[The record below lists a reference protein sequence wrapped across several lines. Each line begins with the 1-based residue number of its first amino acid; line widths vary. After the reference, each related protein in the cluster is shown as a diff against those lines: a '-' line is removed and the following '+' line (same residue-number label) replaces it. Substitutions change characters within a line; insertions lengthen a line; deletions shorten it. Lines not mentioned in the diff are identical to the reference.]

1 MGIVSV
7 ESCQTLSVHGVK
19 MDKMMLIPVARYNR
33 LRQTV
38 QKGDGDETVEEPLS
52 DEVVMEAMPKN
63 YKTKA
68 RALIGHIR
76 NDGHLTWNDRGEI
89 VYKGSKVTG
98 SHITDLVKDAMRP
111 YSNFTP
117 VGKDVFY
124 RALSDMNIPRG
135 LINHQQAVLDMEG
148 YKRRKT
154 GPPGIRRKK
163 STVEPS
169 WISL

>member
-1 MGIVSV
+1 MSV
-7 ESCQTLSVHGVK
+7 ERRQALSVHGLK
-19 MDKMMLIPVARYNR
+19 MDKMMLIPVERYNR
-33 LRQTV
+33 LQQRVQT
-38 QKGDGDETVEEPLS
+38 GDGGPEESEPLS
-52 DEVVMEAMPKN
+52 DDVVMEAMAKN

-68 RALIGHIR
+68 RALLGHIR
-76 NDGHLTWNDRGEI
+76 NDGRLTWNDKGEI
-89 VYKGSKVTG
+89 SYKGVKVTG

-117 VGKDVFY
+117 IGKDVFY
-124 RALSDMNIPRG
+124 QALAEMNIPRG
-135 LINHQQAVLDMEG
+135 LVNHQQGVLDMES

-163 STVEPS
+163 SVVEPS